1 MSQVLHFIE
10 KLWEIYVKR
19 FHLNNAIL
27 SFSIIVLAWI
37 MDVVLALYAC
47 PLCILTR
54 YVFGT
59 FAFFSL
65 IAALPEEINLSIL
78 GIFISLNDRFKNL
91 QNIFI
96 FGSLFFGVGVTSRQ
110 IYIQNLSSEG
120 LTNLSG
126 CGMPLETTIEF
137 YGFLRGIYKTLQ
149 GGPSCAEEGWRFIFN
164 FAEWGLIF
172 FLIFIFV
179 NLLNV
184 FKVLKKV

>member
-1 MSQVLHFIE
+1 VLHFIE

-27 SFSIIVLAWI
+27 GLSIITIAWV
-37 MDVVLALYAC
+37 MDIVLALYAC

-54 YVFGT
+54 YIFGA
-59 FAFFSL
+59 FAVFSL
-65 IAALPEEINLSIL
+65 VTALN
-78 GIFISLNDRFKNL
+78 NRFKFLNNL
-91 QNIFI
+91 LI
-96 FGSLFFGVGVTSRQ
+96 FGSLIFGIGVTSRQ

-137 YGFLRGIYKTLQ
+137 YGFFGGLYKTLQ

-172 FLIFIFV
+172 FLAFIFL
-179 NLLNV
+179 NLLNI
-184 FKVLKKV
+184 FRELKKV

>member
-1 MSQVLHFIE
+1 MLHFIE

-27 SFSIIVLAWI
+27 GLSIITIAWV
-37 MDVVLALYAC
+37 MDIVLALYAC

-54 YVFGT
+54 YIFGA
-59 FAFFSL
+59 FAVFSL
-65 IAALPEEINLSIL
+65 VTALN
-78 GIFISLNDRFKNL
+78 NRFKFLNSL
-91 QNIFI
+91 LI
-96 FGSLFFGVGVTSRQ
+96 FGSLIFGIGVTSRQ

-120 LTNLSG
+120 LTKLSG

-137 YGFLRGIYKTLQ
+137 YGFFGGLYKTLQ

-172 FLIFIFV
+172 FLAFIFL
-179 NLLNV
+179 NLLNI
-184 FKVLKKV
+184 FRELKKV

>member
-1 MSQVLHFIE
+1 MLHFIE

-19 FHLNNAIL
+19 FHLNNSIL
-27 SFSIIVLAWI
+27 GLSIITIAWI
-37 MDVVLALYAC
+37 MDIVLALYAC

-54 YVFGT
+54 YVFGA
-59 FAFFSL
+59 FAVFSL
-65 IAALPEEINLSIL
+65 VTALN
-78 GIFISLNDRFKNL
+78 NRFKFLNNL
-91 QNIFI
+91 LI
-96 FGSLFFGVGVTSRQ
+96 FGSLIFGVGVTSRQ

-137 YGFLRGIYKTLQ
+137 YGFFGGLYKTLQ

-172 FLIFIFV
+172 FLAFIFL
-179 NLLNV
+179 NLLNI
-184 FKVLKKV
+184 FRELKKV

>member
-1 MSQVLHFIE
+1 MLHFIE

-27 SFSIIVLAWI
+27 GLSIITIAWV
-37 MDVVLALYAC
+37 MDIVLALYAC

-54 YVFGT
+54 YIFGA
-59 FAFFSL
+59 FAVFSL
-65 IAALPEEINLSIL
+65 VTALN
-78 GIFISLNDRFKNL
+78 NRFKFLNSL
-91 QNIFI
+91 LI
-96 FGSLFFGVGVTSRQ
+96 FGSLIFGIGVTSRQ

-137 YGFLRGIYKTLQ
+137 YGFFGGLYKTLQ
-149 GGPSCAEEGWRFIFN
+149 GGPSCAEEGWMFIFN

-172 FLIFIFV
+172 FLAFIFL
-179 NLLNV
+179 NLLNI
-184 FKVLKKV
+184 FRELKKV

>member
-1 MSQVLHFIE
+1 MLHFIE

-27 SFSIIVLAWI
+27 GLSIITIAWV
-37 MDVVLALYAC
+37 MDIVLALYAC

-54 YVFGT
+54 YIFGA
-59 FAFFSL
+59 FAVFSL
-65 IAALPEEINLSIL
+65 VTALN
-78 GIFISLNDRFKNL
+78 NRFKFLNSL
-91 QNIFI
+91 LI
-96 FGSLFFGVGVTSRQ
+96 FGSLIFGIGVTSRQ

-137 YGFLRGIYKTLQ
+137 YGFFGGLYKTLQ

-172 FLIFIFV
+172 FLAFIFL
-179 NLLNV
+179 NLLNI
-184 FKVLKKV
+184 FRELKKV

>member
-1 MSQVLHFIE
+1 MLHFIE

-27 SFSIIVLAWI
+27 GLSIITIAWV
-37 MDVVLALYAC
+37 MDIVLALYAC

-54 YVFGT
+54 YIFGA
-59 FAFFSL
+59 FAVFSL
-65 IAALPEEINLSIL
+65 VTALN
-78 GIFISLNDRFKNL
+78 NRFKFLNNL
-91 QNIFI
+91 LI
-96 FGSLFFGVGVTSRQ
+96 FGSLIFGIGVTSRQ

-137 YGFLRGIYKTLQ
+137 YGFFGGLYKTLQ

-172 FLIFIFV
+172 FLAFIFL
-179 NLLNV
+179 NLLNI
-184 FKVLKKV
+184 FRELKKV

>member
-1 MSQVLHFIE
+1 MLHFIE
-10 KLWEIYVKR
+10 KSWEIYVKR

-27 SFSIIVLAWI
+27 GLGIISLAWI
-37 MDVVLALYAC
+37 MDIILALYAC

-54 YVFGT
+54 YVFGM
-59 FAFFSL
+59 FALFSL
-65 IAALPEEINLSIL
+65 IAALN
-78 GIFISLNDRFKNL
+78 NRFKFINNL
-91 QNIFI
+91 LI
-96 FGSLFFGVGVTSRQ
+96 FGSLIFGVVVTSRQ
-110 IYIQNLSSEG
+110 IYIQNLSLEG

-137 YGFLRGIYKTLQ
+137 YGFFGGLYKTLQ

>member
-27 SFSIIVLAWI
+27 GLSIITIAWI
-37 MDVVLALYAC
+37 MDIVLALYAC

-54 YVFGT
+54 YIFGA
-59 FAFFSL
+59 FAVFSL
-65 IAALPEEINLSIL
+65 VTALN
-78 GIFISLNDRFKNL
+78 NRFKFLNSL
-91 QNIFI
+91 LI
-96 FGSLFFGVGVTSRQ
+96 FGSLIFGIGVTSRQ

-137 YGFLRGIYKTLQ
+137 YGFFGGLYKTLQ

-172 FLIFIFV
+172 FLAFIFL

>member
-27 SFSIIVLAWI
+27 SIGIIILAWI
-37 MDVVLALYAC
+37 MDIVLALYAC

-54 YVFGT
+54 YVFA
-59 FAFFSL
+59 AF
-65 IAALPEEINLSIL
+65 N
-78 GIFISLNDRFKNL
+78 NRFLNL

-96 FGSLFFGVGVTSRQ
+96 FGSLIFGVGVTSRQ

-137 YGFLRGIYKTLQ
+137 YGFFGGIYRTLQ

-184 FKVLKKV
+184 FKALKKV

>member
-1 MSQVLHFIE
+1 MLHFIE
-10 KLWEIYVKR
+10 KLWVIYVKR

-27 SFSIIVLAWI
+27 GLSIITIAWV
-37 MDVVLALYAC
+37 MDIVLALYAC

-54 YVFGT
+54 YIFGA
-59 FAFFSL
+59 FAVFSL
-65 IAALPEEINLSIL
+65 VTALN
-78 GIFISLNDRFKNL
+78 NRFKFLNNL
-91 QNIFI
+91 LI
-96 FGSLFFGVGVTSRQ
+96 FGSLIFGVGVTSRQ

-137 YGFLRGIYKTLQ
+137 YGFFGGLYKTLQ

-172 FLIFIFV
+172 FLAFIFL
-179 NLLNV
+179 NLLNI
-184 FKVLKKV
+184 FRELKKV

>member
-1 MSQVLHFIE
+1 MLHFIE
-10 KLWEIYVKR
+10 KSWEIYVKR

-27 SFSIIVLAWI
+27 GLGIISLAWI
-37 MDVVLALYAC
+37 MDIILALYAC

-54 YVFGT
+54 YVFGM
-59 FAFFSL
+59 FALFSL
-65 IAALPEEINLSIL
+65 IAALN
-78 GIFISLNDRFKNL
+78 NRFKFINNL
-91 QNIFI
+91 LI
-96 FGSLFFGVGVTSRQ
+96 FGYLIFGVVVTSRQ
-110 IYIQNLSSEG
+110 IYIQNLSLEG

-137 YGFLRGIYKTLQ
+137 YGFFGGLYKTLQ

>member
-1 MSQVLHFIE
+1 MLHFIE

-27 SFSIIVLAWI
+27 GLSIITIAWI
-37 MDVVLALYAC
+37 MDIVLALYAC

-54 YVFGT
+54 YIFGA
-59 FAFFSL
+59 FAVFSL
-65 IAALPEEINLSIL
+65 VTALN
-78 GIFISLNDRFKNL
+78 NRFKFLNNL
-91 QNIFI
+91 LI
-96 FGSLFFGVGVTSRQ
+96 FGSLIFGIGVTSRQ

-137 YGFLRGIYKTLQ
+137 YGFFGGLYKTLQ

-172 FLIFIFV
+172 FLAFIFL
-179 NLLNV
+179 NLLNI
-184 FKVLKKV
+184 FRELKKV

>member
-1 MSQVLHFIE
+1 MLEVLHFI
-10 KLWEIYVKR
+10 KKSWEIYVKR
-19 FHLNNAIL
+19 LHLNNAIL
-27 SFSIIVLAWI
+27 AFGIIVTAWV
-37 MDVVLALYAC
+37 MDIVLVLYAC

-65 IAALPEEINLSIL
+65 VASFDN
-78 GIFISLNDRFKNL
+78 RFKHIQNL
-91 QNIFI
+91 LI
-96 FGSLFFGVGVTSRQ
+96 FGSLIFGVGVTSRQ

-137 YGFLRGIYKTLQ
+137 YGFFGGIYKTLQ
-149 GGPSCAEEGWRFIFN
+149 GGPSCAEEGWRFVFN

-172 FLIFIFV
+172 FTIFLFL

-184 FKVLKKV
+184 YKALKKV

>member
-1 MSQVLHFIE
+1 MLHFIE

-19 FHLNNAIL
+19 FHLNNSIL
-27 SFSIIVLAWI
+27 GLSIITIAWI
-37 MDVVLALYAC
+37 MDIVLALYAC

-54 YVFGT
+54 YVFGA
-59 FAFFSL
+59 FAVFSL
-65 IAALPEEINLSIL
+65 VTALN
-78 GIFISLNDRFKNL
+78 NRFKFLNNL
-91 QNIFI
+91 LI
-96 FGSLFFGVGVTSRQ
+96 FGSLIFGIGVTSRQ

-137 YGFLRGIYKTLQ
+137 YGFFGGLYKTLQ

-172 FLIFIFV
+172 FLAFIFL
-179 NLLNV
+179 NLLNI
-184 FKVLKKV
+184 FRELKKV

>member
-27 SFSIIVLAWI
+27 GLSIITIAWI
-37 MDVVLALYAC
+37 MDIVLALYAC

-54 YVFGT
+54 YIFGA
-59 FAFFSL
+59 FAVFSL
-65 IAALPEEINLSIL
+65 VTALN
-78 GIFISLNDRFKNL
+78 NRFKFLNNL
-91 QNIFI
+91 LI
-96 FGSLFFGVGVTSRQ
+96 FGSLIFGIGVTSRQ

-137 YGFLRGIYKTLQ
+137 YGFFGGLYKTLQ

-172 FLIFIFV
+172 FLAFIFL
-179 NLLNV
+179 NLLNI
-184 FKVLKKV
+184 FRELKKV

>member
-1 MSQVLHFIE
+1 MFLAHLVS
-10 KLWEIYVKR
+10 
-19 FHLNNAIL
+19 FHLL
-27 SFSIIVLAWI
+27 QHLMIVLRI
-37 MDVVLALYAC
+37 SK
-47 PLCILTR
+47 
-54 YVFGT
+54 T
-59 FAFFSL
+59 F
-65 IAALPEEINLSIL
+65 
-78 GIFISLNDRFKNL
+78 
-91 QNIFI
+91 
-96 FGSLFFGVGVTSRQ
+96 LFLDHYFLGVTSRQ

-137 YGFLRGIYKTLQ
+137 YGFFGGIYKTLQ

>member
-1 MSQVLHFIE
+1 MLHFIE

-27 SFSIIVLAWI
+27 GLSIITIAWV
-37 MDVVLALYAC
+37 MDIVLALYAC

-54 YVFGT
+54 YIFGA
-59 FAFFSL
+59 FAVFSL
-65 IAALPEEINLSIL
+65 
-78 GIFISLNDRFKNL
+78 FTTLNNRFKFLNSL
-91 QNIFI
+91 LI
-96 FGSLFFGVGVTSRQ
+96 FGSLIFGIGVTSRQ

-137 YGFLRGIYKTLQ
+137 YGFFGGLYKTLQ

-172 FLIFIFV
+172 FLAFTFL
-179 NLLNV
+179 NLLNI
-184 FKVLKKV
+184 FRELKKV

>member
-1 MSQVLHFIE
+1 MKHSKTSNKSQKKKLTKKLLHKYRLVILNEDTFE
-10 KLWEIYVKR
+10 ER
-19 FHLNNAIL
+19 FA
-27 SFSIIVLAWI
+27 
-37 MDVVLALYAC
+37 MK
-47 PLCILTR
+47 LTR
-54 YVFGT
+54 
-59 FAFFSL
+59 
-65 IAALPEEINLSIL
+65 
-78 GIFISLNDRFKNL
+78 LNV
-91 QNIFI
+91 FI

-137 YGFLRGIYKTLQ
+137 YGFFAGIYKTLQ

-172 FLIFIFV
+172 FLIFLFL

>member
-1 MSQVLHFIE
+1 MLHFIE

-27 SFSIIVLAWI
+27 GLSIITIAWI
-37 MDVVLALYAC
+37 MDIVLALYAC

-54 YVFGT
+54 YIFGAFAVFSMVT
-59 FAFFSL
+59 
-65 IAALPEEINLSIL
+65 ALN
-78 GIFISLNDRFKNL
+78 NRFKFLNNL
-91 QNIFI
+91 LI
-96 FGSLFFGVGVTSRQ
+96 FGSLIFGVGVTSRQ

-137 YGFLRGIYKTLQ
+137 YGFFGGLYKTLQ

-172 FLIFIFV
+172 FLAFIFL
-179 NLLNV
+179 NLLNI
-184 FKVLKKV
+184 FRELKKV

>member
-27 SFSIIVLAWI
+27 SFGIIILAWI
-37 MDVVLALYAC
+37 MDIVLALYAC

-59 FAFFSL
+59 FGFFSL
-65 IAALPEEINLSIL
+65 IAA
-78 GIFISLNDRFKNL
+78 FNDSFKNL

-120 LTNLSG
+120 LTNLS
-126 CGMPLETTIEF
+126 
-137 YGFLRGIYKTLQ
+137 Y
-149 GGPSCAEEGWRFIFN
+149 
-164 FAEWGLIF
+164 
-172 FLIFIFV
+172 
-179 NLLNV
+179 
-184 FKVLKKV
+184 